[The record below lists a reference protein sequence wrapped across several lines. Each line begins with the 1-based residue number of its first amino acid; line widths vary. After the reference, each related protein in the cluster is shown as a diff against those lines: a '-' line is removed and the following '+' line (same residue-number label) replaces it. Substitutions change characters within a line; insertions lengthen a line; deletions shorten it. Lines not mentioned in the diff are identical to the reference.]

1 LVIPTARW
9 WQLTKVGGINLLI
22 GLGLV
27 YSLWEFTAMG
37 LTKYRSE
44 PQLSVDAYDT
54 LRAMPEIT
62 APQDKR
68 FPVVQYRLH
77 RELSRFQLSLGGQP
91 VGFST
96 GEAIV
101 FHPDVQDLARAHE
114 LSQQAF
120 ENGLPV
126 WSYQMFQNLG
136 ANYIVVSPAER
147 EAMRHPEKYQHPQ
160 YFRPVFAEGDFEVY
174 QVLPRPYAPDSAQTF
189 FDGGAI
195 EFEGY
200 FIDTHPRYPGDKATD
215 NTQGL
220 VTAWRLTRPT
230 DKNYTAYI
238 HLVDAAG
245 NIVGQADHQLWAWDV
260 RSEGPTTTWTPDL
273 THLDIVPIP
282 AELVSTASPLTI
294 RLGLWLPATGQQFPA
309 EEASLEVD
317 AGGRLVVGELNR

>member
-1 LVIPTARW
+1 
-9 WQLTKVGGINLLI
+9 
-22 GLGLV
+22 
-27 YSLWEFTAMG
+27 
-37 LTKYRSE
+37 
-44 PQLSVDAYDT
+44 
-54 LRAMPEIT
+54 
-62 APQDKR
+62 
-68 FPVVQYRLH
+68 
-77 RELSRFQLSLGGQP
+77 
-91 VGFST
+91 
-96 GEAIV
+96 
-101 FHPDVQDLARAHE
+101 
-114 LSQQAF
+114 
-120 ENGLPV
+120 
-126 WSYQMFQNLG
+126 MFQNLG